1 VRHIIFRV
9 AITPILLLA
18 TSFVIFSLLTLTP
31 GSPETALAG
40 GRHLDAATLQALR
53 ARYHLDAPFMT
64 QYVGWLW
71 RALHGD
77 FGDSISQQAT
87 VASTVGPRLVP
98 TLQLVSLAVAIVLVL
113 GVGAGVLAAV
123 RRGGVDRLLSGAA
136 LVASAVPSFVVALL
150 LISIFGVDLGWFPV
164 IGIGGDS
171 STFGWDRLHHLILP
185 SIALA
190 IAAVALVMRTTR
202 SGMIRALGSEF
213 VDTMRS
219 RGLPESTVIGR
230 YALRHAALPVVT
242 ITGLV
247 AGYMLAGAVIVEYAF
262 GLNGIGALL
271 VTAVQQKDFALVQ
284 AIGLLLVVA
293 FLAINLVVDLL
304 YGVIDPRVRTAADR

>member
-1 VRHIIFRV
+1 MRHLVIRV
-9 AITPILLLA
+9 AITPLLLLA
-18 TSFVIFSLLTLTP
+18 TSFVIFGLLTLTP

-53 ARYHLDAPFMT
+53 ARYHLDAPFMS
-64 QYVGWLW
+64 QYTSWLW

-87 VASTVGPRLVP
+87 VASAVEPRLLP
-98 TLQLVSLAVAIVLVL
+98 TLQLISLAVAVVLIV

-123 RRGGVDRLLSGAA
+123 RRGGVDRVFSALA
-136 LVASAVPSFVVALL
+136 LVASAVPSFVVALV

-164 IGIGGDS
+164 IGIGGDG
-171 STFGWDRLHHLILP
+171 TQFGLDRLHHLVLP
-185 SIALA
+185 SLALA

-202 SGMIRALGSEF
+202 SGMVKALGSEF

-219 RGLPESTVIGR
+219 RGLRESTVIGR

-304 YGVIDPRVRTAADR
+304 YGLIDPRVRIGVRR